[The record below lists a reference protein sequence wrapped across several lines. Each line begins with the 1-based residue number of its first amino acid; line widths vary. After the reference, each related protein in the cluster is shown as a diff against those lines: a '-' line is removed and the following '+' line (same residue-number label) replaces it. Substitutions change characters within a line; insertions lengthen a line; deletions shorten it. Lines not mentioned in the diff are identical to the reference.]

1 MRTKTTARKKTAFQ
15 RLVSKKA
22 SYCKGR
28 TTMAEVKKVS
38 TSYISD
44 AVKKGKTKAE
54 AEKIARRVLSAGCKM
69 TSSIAGKSKKRKT
82 TVRRKVS
89 KKK

>member
-1 MRTKTTARKKTAFQ
+1 MITKTTARKKTAFQ

-38 TSYISD
+38 TAYISN

-54 AEKIARRVLSAGCKM
+54 AEKVARRVLSAGCKM
-69 TSSIAGKSKKRKT
+69 TSSIAGKKRKAT

>member
-1 MRTKTTARKKTAFQ
+1 MRTKTTARSKTAFQ

-38 TSYISD
+38 TAYI
-44 AVKKGKTKAE
+44 ANALKKGKTKAE
-54 AEKIARRVLSAGCKM
+54 AEKVARRVLTSGCKM
-69 TSSIAGKSKKRKT
+69 TSSIAGRKRKV
-82 TVRRKVS
+82 VRRKA
-89 KKK
+89 KK